1 MLKNDNKFKMPKEI
15 GWLIPGL
22 EVKRW
27 FLIGLIG
34 VIFITFGILL
44 MFNMEPII
52 FILGLVKAFAK
63 TVPTDI
69 ISGVSIL
76 IGFILFFKGWQKTN
90 YSIFDIRDNRDKN
103 AVLRRGSGRPDACPY
118 QRSARH
124 RERHR
129 LYRV

>member
-52 FILGLVKAFAK
+52 FILGLIYV
-63 TVPTDI
+63 
-69 ISGVSIL
+69 IL
-76 IGFILFFKGWQKTN
+76 
-90 YSIFDIRDNRDKN
+90 
-103 AVLRRGSGRPDACPY
+103 
-118 QRSARH
+118 
-124 RERHR
+124 
-129 LYRV
+129 